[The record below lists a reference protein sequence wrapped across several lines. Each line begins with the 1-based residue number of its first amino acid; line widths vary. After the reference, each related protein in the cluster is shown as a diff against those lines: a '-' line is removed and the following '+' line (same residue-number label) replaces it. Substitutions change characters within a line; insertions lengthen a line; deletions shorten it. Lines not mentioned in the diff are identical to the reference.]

1 MLNQQRKIFFI
12 NETQSQYIKYKG
24 KMTKRFVEQEVYEEI
39 KQENKRIKKDFDE
52 MKEEFE
58 KNTQI
63 LEEASVQII
72 SGLQNEL
79 NEKKQINE
87 ELNKQIA
94 YYSLFFGKSF
104 EIAQELYERERLT
117 RQIYTIVNDFT
128 NETYYFDETDY
139 SVVQLE
145 EPEELN
151 NETNEEEEFVEN
163 DKKSNINSNFSD
175 FFI

>member
-1 MLNQQRKIFFI
+1 M
-12 NETQSQYIKYKG
+12 S
-24 KMTKRFVEQEVYEEI
+24 KRFVEQEVYEEI

-72 SGLQNEL
+72 SELREEL
-79 NEKKQINE
+79 NEKEQINE

-128 NETYYFDETDY
+128 DETYYFDETDF
-139 SVVQLE
+139 SIVHLE
-145 EPEELN
+145 DPVNKLN
-151 NETNEEEEFVEN
+151 NETNEVEEFVEN
-163 DKKSNINSNFSD
+163 DERSEIDSSFND
-175 FFI
+175 FFYLDSE